1 MIGFFVGIILG
12 IVFFGGL
19 YLTIGKLQE
28 AKNPSV
34 LFLLSFILRM
44 VILLGGIY
52 FLSRGGYKEVLFA
65 LLGILL
71 VKFVMI
77 FAVKRSKEK
86 STKLNGGE

>member
-19 YLTIGKLQE
+19 YLTIGKLPE
-28 AKNPSV
+28 SKRPSV
-34 LFLLSFILRM
+34 LFLLSFVLRM
-44 VILLGGIY
+44 AILLGGIY
-52 FLSRGGYKEVLFA
+52 FLSMRGYKEVLFA

-71 VKFVMI
+71 IKFAMI
-77 FAVKRSKEK
+77 FAVKRPKEK